1 MRVTIFGATGQTG
14 RLLVEQ
20 ALARGDRV
28 TAVVRDPRRL
38 EVRHPELSV
47 DVVHE
52 LADLAATNRA
62 LRNAD
67 AVLSAIGPRGRR
79 DAPVAAAG
87 VPVSWLRF
95 PIGTLKLLGALGLVA
110 GLWVPGIGV
119 AAAAGLVVF
128 FVCAMYTHVRAGD
141 L

>member
-1 MRVTIFGATGQTG
+1 
-14 RLLVEQ
+14 
-20 ALARGDRV
+20 
-28 TAVVRDPRRL
+28 
-38 EVRHPELSV
+38 
-47 DVVHE
+47 
-52 LADLAATNRA
+52 
-62 LRNAD
+62 
-67 AVLSAIGPRGRR
+67 VLSAIGPRGRR